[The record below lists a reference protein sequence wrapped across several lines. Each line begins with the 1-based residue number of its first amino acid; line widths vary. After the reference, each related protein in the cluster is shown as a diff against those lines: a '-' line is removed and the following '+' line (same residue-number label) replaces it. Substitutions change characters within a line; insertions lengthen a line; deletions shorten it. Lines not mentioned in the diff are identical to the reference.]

1 MLSRYAVEVKTQTFS
16 RLCFAASV
24 WALSTAF
31 VNAEPVKTDTL
42 MLSGNGPDDAVSW
55 DFTVS
60 GGMKAGQASKIAVP
74 SNW

>member
-1 MLSRYAVEVKTQTFS
+1 MRISRRYGSTS
-16 RLCFAASV
+16 RRWLITPLLMSIAMGAA
-24 WALSTAF
+24 AAD
-31 VNAEPVKTDTL
+31 APRTDTL